1 MLMKGE
7 LPLIA
12 SSFRSRHSVMWL
24 PITKIGAIFM
34 PALAP
39 FTPGNSVAVS
49 VTASSAYTGLSVPK
63 GDQIMVT
70 SPSANA
76 IAFIAFGIS
85 TTTVTIPTTS
95 TNGCP
100 ILPGTVQVF
109 TVPPG
114 TTGVSVIGSTSST
127 LYFTAGDGI

>member
-1 MLMKGE
+1 
-7 LPLIA
+7 
-12 SSFRSRHSVMWL
+12 
-24 PITKIGAIFM
+24 M

-39 FTPGNSVAVS
+39 ITPGNTVAVA
-49 VTASSAYTGLSVPK
+49 VTASSAASLLPASQ

-70 SPSANA
+70 SGAGNA

-85 TTTVTIPTTS
+85 STTVVIPTTT

-109 TVPPG
+109 TVPP
-114 TTGVSVIGSTSST
+114 TNTHVAVIGSTSST
-127 LYFTAGDGI
+127 LYFTRGDGA